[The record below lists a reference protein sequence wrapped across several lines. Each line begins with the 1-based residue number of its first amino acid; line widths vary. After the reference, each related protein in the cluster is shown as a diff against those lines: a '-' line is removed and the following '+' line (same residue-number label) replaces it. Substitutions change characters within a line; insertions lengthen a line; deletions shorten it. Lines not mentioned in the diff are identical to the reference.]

1 MTLYSEIVMDH
12 FKNPRNQG
20 RIENANGIGK
30 VGNPLCGDV
39 LWFYIK
45 VKDGVIEDIKWETY
59 GCAAAI
65 AVSSIVS
72 EMVKGKTVDYALKIK
87 TNDILKELG
96 NLPPVKVHC
105 SLLGVE
111 ALQEAIYD
119 YMTRNKMKVPEELK
133 KAHERNKKTLNALE
147 HRH

>member
-1 MTLYSEIVMDH
+1 MYSKIVMDH

-20 RIENANGIGK
+20 RMKNPDGVGK
-30 VGNPLCGDV
+30 VGNPTCGDV

-45 VKDGVIEDIKWETY
+45 VKDGIIEDVKWETY

-72 EMVKGKTVDYALKIK
+72 EMIKGKKIGDVLKIK
-87 TNDILKELG
+87 NRDVLKGLG
-96 NLPPVKVHC
+96 NLPPIKIHC
-105 SLLGVE
+105 SILGVE

-119 YMTRNKMKVPEELK
+119 YLSKNHMSIPEELK
-133 KAHERNKKTLNALE
+133 KAHERNVKTLNALE
-147 HRH
+147 EH

>member
-1 MTLYSEIVMDH
+1 MALYTEKVMDH

-20 RIENANGIGK
+20 KIEDADGVGK
-30 VGNPLCGDV
+30 VGNPVCGDV

-45 VKDGVIEDIKWETY
+45 IKDDVIEDVKWETY

-65 AVSSIVS
+65 SVSSMLS
-72 EMVKGKTVDYALKIK
+72 EIVKGKTINEAVKIK
-87 TNDILKELG
+87 NQDILKGLG
-96 NLPPVKVHC
+96 NLPAIKIHC

-119 YMTRNKMKVPEELK
+119 YLSKNGKEITEELE
-133 KAHERNKKTLNALE
+133 KAHKKNKKTLNNLHE
-147 HRH
+147 

>member
-1 MTLYSEIVMDH
+1 MYSKIVMDH

-20 RIENANGIGK
+20 RMKNPDGVGK
-30 VGNPLCGDV
+30 VGNPTCGDV

-45 VKDGVIEDIKWETY
+45 VKDGIIEDVKWETY

-72 EMVKGKTVDYALKIK
+72 EMIKGKKIGDVLKIK
-87 TNDILKELG
+87 NRDVLKGLG
-96 NLPPVKVHC
+96 NLPPIKIHC
-105 SLLGVE
+105 SVLGVE

-119 YMTRNKMKVPEELK
+119 YLSKNHMTIPEELK
-133 KAHERNKKTLNALE
+133 KAHERNVKTLNALE
-147 HRH
+147 EH

>member
-1 MTLYSEIVMDH
+1 MYSKIVMDH

-20 RIENANGIGK
+20 RMENPDGVGK
-30 VGNPLCGDV
+30 VGNPTCGDV

-45 VKDGVIEDIKWETY
+45 VKDGIIEDVKWETY

-72 EMVKGKTVDYALKIK
+72 EMIKGKKIGDVLKIK
-87 TNDILKELG
+87 NRDVLKDLG
-96 NLPPVKVHC
+96 NLPPLKIHC
-105 SLLGVE
+105 SVLGVE

-119 YMTRNKMKVPEELK
+119 YLSKNHMTIPEELK
-133 KAHERNKKTLNALE
+133 KAHERNVKTLNALE
-147 HRH
+147 EH